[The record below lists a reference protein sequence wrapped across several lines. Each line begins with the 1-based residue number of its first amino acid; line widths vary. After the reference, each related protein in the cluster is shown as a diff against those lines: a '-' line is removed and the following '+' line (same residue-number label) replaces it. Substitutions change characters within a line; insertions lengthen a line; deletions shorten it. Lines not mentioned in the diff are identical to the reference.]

1 VTVPQQKVEHFL
13 TDWLENIQKPTILP
27 RFYIYYR
34 DLLHKHI
41 LPAIRQFQFRRLSP
55 EHIEVLYA
63 QKLVEGLS
71 ASTVHSMHT
80 VLHKALSTAVRRHL
94 LVRNVCNEVS
104 LLRKICYKI
113 HPFTPG
119 QTQQFLAAVAD
130 RRLKVLHVLALA
142 TGMRLGELLVLKMN
156 YLIEVL

>member
-1 VTVPQQKVEHFL
+1 MAKRRGHGEGSVYQRKDGRWVGSIRLEGRKCKYIYRDSKKEVLEELRTALQQQQGALVTVPQQKVEHFL

-80 VLHKALSTAVRRHL
+80 
-94 LVRNVCNEVS
+94 
-104 LLRKICYKI
+104 
-113 HPFTPG
+113 
-119 QTQQFLAAVAD
+119 
-130 RRLKVLHVLALA
+130 
-142 TGMRLGELLVLKMN
+142 
-156 YLIEVL
+156 